1 MSCFHISF
9 PYRLPSLFL
18 SPKLL
23 TPPRLPAGGHDS
35 FPMLRFTTGQVSP
48 VCFTF
53 GSTFN
58 AAKARGSNRKLLK
71 TLTGQKRQYHYDNV
85 VNCTFLPAK
94 GQSNSPFFLTFWVTH
109 CKKQRLF
116 CRPQTKNAN
125 TPTHTQP
132 PPPSTTPPPTWETA
146 PCAVIQRSMFK

>member
-35 FPMLRFTTGQVSP
+35 FPMLRFTTGQASP

-53 GSTFN
+53 SSTFN

-71 TLTGQKRQYHYDNV
+71 TLTGQKQRYHFNNV
-85 VNCTFLPAK
+85 VNCTFLPKK
-94 GQSNSPFFLTFWVTH
+94 GQSNLPFFLTFWVTRS
-109 CKKQRLF
+109 KQQRLF
-116 CRPQTKNAN
+116 LQASNKNAN
-125 TPTHTQP
+125 TYTHTHNHHRH
-132 PPPSTTPPPTWETA
+132 
-146 PCAVIQRSMFK
+146 QRHRPLCCHSEEYV